1 MPEQPSAAWRRP
13 DPDAPVPFPRADDP
27 EATRTFSA
35 ADIAA
40 LRELLTEDA
49 ARHAALQKPLPAPRA
64 ARTKPPNLGSWLAMV
79 VIVIVIAAA
88 VLAGFALWLYQ
99 R

>member
-1 MPEQPSAAWRRP
+1 MVDRPSAAWRRP
-13 DPDAPVPFPRADDP
+13 DPDEPAAPFPRADDP
-27 EATRTFSA
+27 EATRTFTA

-49 ARHAALQKPLPAPRA
+49 ARHAALIKPPPRPV
-64 ARTKPPNLGSWLAMV
+64 RTKPPNLGSWLAMV
-79 VIVIVIAAA
+79 VIVFVIAVA
-88 VLAGFALWLYQ
+88 VLAGFALWLYH